1 MPSTVSLTALSRLRP
16 ATLLALLLLG
26 HSLLHLVLGG
36 VVGLTPDE
44 ALHALYALHPD
55 WAYLDHPPLIGWLQ
69 WPLVALGAGEGWL
82 RLLPQILWVLSAGFI
97 YDVARR
103 LHRLLVPAVVT
114 ADAAGWWAVLAYSL
128 APLLHLLGIGL
139 LPDTLLMLC
148 TAALLWQS
156 LRLLDVYTVQ
166 QRAEWLL
173 LGAIIGLAGLS
184 RYTALLVVLPA
195 LAALF
200 SRHGAALLRQRG
212 PWLAG
217 LLALLLVSPVL
228 AWNAQ
233 HDWVALTQPLKQ
245 LVASP
250 WEPGRLLLFL
260 LAQALLYPL
269 LILGLFGL
277 RHGVLGGLELDR
289 SQAWLLAMCALPLAV
304 IALLAGSTASLTLWT
319 APAWAALAPFA
330 GLGLA
335 ALWAS
340 GRSTLIW
347 QLGAWQAL
355 AVVLLY
361 ALMLLAGPPWLS
373 SEEPGSD
380 EPERSNAFS
389 ELYGWQEAGLRA
401 QQLAREHGI
410 PRLAVQHRSLASRLA
425 WYARPLPVYVLA
437 PDADQVALWSG
448 PLRRNYSAIVL
459 DWSQQAYELPVGE
472 GLFERCEAGDSWDV
486 RHAGRVVSRFRL
498 YRCYGW
504 GGQPAPRRL
513 DAS

>member
-1 MPSTVSLTALSRLRP
+1 MLPDLRP
-16 ATLLALLLLG
+16 PILLALLLLG
-26 HSLLHLVLGG
+26 HSVLHLVLGL

-44 ALHALYALHPD
+44 ALHALYAVHPD
-55 WAYLDHPPLIGWLQ
+55 WAYLDDPPLIGWLQ
-69 WPLVALGAGEGWL
+69 WPLVTLGAGEGWL
-82 RLLPQILWVLSAGFI
+82 RLLPQALWVLSAWFI
-97 YDVARR
+97 HDVAKR

-114 ADAAGWWAVLAYSL
+114 ADAAGFWAVLAYSA

-166 QRAEWLL
+166 RRSEWLL
-173 LGAIIGLAGLS
+173 LGGIIGLAGLS

-200 SRHGAALLRQRG
+200 SRHGAGLLRRRE
-212 PWLAG
+212 PWLAA
-217 LLALLLVSPVL
+217 LLALVLVSPVL

-233 HDWVALTQPLKQ
+233 HDWVALAQPLQQ
-245 LVASP
+245 LIASP
-250 WEPGRLLLFL
+250 WEPGRVLLFL
-260 LAQALLYPL
+260 LAQGLLYPL
-269 LILGLFGL
+269 LVWGLFGL

-289 SQAWLLAMCALPLAV
+289 SQAWLLGMCALPLAV
-304 IALLAGSTASLTLWT
+304 LTLLAGSNASLTLWT

-335 ALWAS
+335 ALWTS
-340 GRSTLIW
+340 GRRTLIW
-347 QLGAWQAL
+347 QLGGLQAL
-355 AVVLLY
+355 AIVLLY

-373 SEEPGSD
+373 SEPPDSR
-380 EPERSNAFS
+380 EPERSNPFS
-389 ELYGWQEAGLRA
+389 ELYGWEEAGLRA
-401 QQLAREHGI
+401 HRLAREHGI

-437 PDADQVALWSG
+437 PETDQVALWSG
-448 PLRRNYSAIVL
+448 PLRRYYSAIVL

-472 GLFERCEAGDSWDV
+472 GMFERCELGDSWDV
-486 RHAGRVVSRFRL
+486 AHAGRVVSRFRL
-498 YRCYGW
+498 YRCHGW